1 MKSLSP
7 NAQEFVPL
15 VTNNQVSTAVGP
27 YYIINHGSPVAQQQL
42 PHHNPLPPA
51 ALQVQFGYLNPNS
64 GGINGSVSP
73 IAAGAIVYMQPHV
86 SAINHSHQPSS
97 HNQYHKQIT
106 IGGGEGVIGA
116 QPYPVY
122 LSNGDGNGTM
132 PMSPISNHYL
142 VTSTNDATTLNAR
155 LNQLQ
160 INPSTSV
167 RATQNSTVY
176 QVRLLTLN

>member
-27 YYIINHGSPVAQQQL
+27 YYIINHGSPVAQQQ
-42 PHHNPLPPA
+42 PQHNPLPPA
-51 ALQVQFGYLNPNS
+51 ALQVQFGYLNPN
-64 GGINGSVSP
+64 GAVINGSVSP

-86 SAINHSHQPSS
+86 STINHNHQHSS
-97 HNQYHKQIT
+97 HSQYHKQIT
-106 IGGGEGVIGA
+106 ISGGDGVIGA
-116 QPYPVY
+116 QPYPMY
-122 LSNGDGNGTM
+122 LSNGDGNGAM
-132 PMSPISNHYL
+132 SISPISNHYL

-160 INPSTSV
+160 INPSSAA
-167 RATQNSTVY
+167 RASQNSTIY
-176 QVRLLTLN
+176 QVRLIAII